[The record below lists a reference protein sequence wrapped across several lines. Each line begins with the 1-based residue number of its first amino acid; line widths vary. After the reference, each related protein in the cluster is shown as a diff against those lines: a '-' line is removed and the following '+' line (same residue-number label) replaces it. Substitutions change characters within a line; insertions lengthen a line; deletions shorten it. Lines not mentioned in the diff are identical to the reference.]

1 MGFILFSV
9 LLSLGGG
16 CVLMGAIEAFAY
28 VLKYRC
34 GYVLP
39 KMYKHLVV
47 LPFVVWFVIF
57 VVPSLMV
64 SSGC

>member
-28 VLKYRC
+28 VL
-34 GYVLP
+34 
-39 KMYKHLVV
+39 
-47 LPFVVWFVIF
+47 
-57 VVPSLMV
+57 
-64 SSGC
+64 